1 MVGPPK
7 ILTEDHGL
15 VILKLS
21 VGLGRY
27 CAELQHGTV
36 WGPCLGTLPGDLT
49 APVTRLC
56 RKLHRLDYQPLFG
69 KMRPDPG
76 DGGNRA

>member
-1 MVGPPK
+1 MLGPPR
-7 ILTEDHGL
+7 IRTEDHGL

-36 WGPCLGTLPGDLT
+36 WGPCLGTLQLQLPGCAGNCIGSIT
-49 APVTRLC
+49 SRC
-56 RKLHRLDYQPLFG
+56 SG
-69 KMRPDPG
+69 K
-76 DGGNRA
+76 